1 MAPTTTLTPL
11 DGWALKWRAARQGSN
26 LTVGWIWKLKCS
38 LNISFTHCGLDLVMM
53 VKELENNCC
62 FEEWKKASTWGIFL
76 TSYYKTISIGTS
88 FGRNTFHSYLG
99 SIQVSRRLQRFQRF
113 WTILL
118 YLAQNFVTNP
128 SSLLQETLP
137 NLKLTQS
144 NYQIITFLVIPPSF
158 TIL

>member
-1 MAPTTTLTPL
+1 
-11 DGWALKWRAARQGSN
+11 
-26 LTVGWIWKLKCS
+26 
-38 LNISFTHCGLDLVMM
+38 MM

-99 SIQVSRRLQRFQRF
+99 SIQFSWRLQRFQRF

-118 YLAQNFVTNP
+118 YLPQKFCNQPIFIVTRN
-128 SSLLQETLP
+128 STKFEVNTKQW
-137 NLKLTQS
+137 S
-144 NYQIITFLVIPPSF
+144 NYHLFGNASFFYYFIRTCLFFLALHTHTKDF
-158 TIL
+158 HHGLHK